1 MDSEHDRI
9 LGAIAVIVSRRRGAG
24 CVLPFA
30 QSIEV
35 ADELGMG
42 AGRVEMLAREIPG
55 IVIRRGFNY
64 DLYEIVN

>member
-1 MDSEHDRI
+1 MSSEHDRI
-9 LGAIAVIVSRRRGAG
+9 LGAIAVIVSRKRGAG

-35 ADELGMG
+35 ANELGMG

-55 IVIRRGFNY
+55 VTVGRGINY
-64 DLYEIVN
+64 DYYEI